1 MFRGS
6 WKRAPRPPA
15 PWPETPPAP
24 PPVPRARNQAVSCF
38 QSASRMIAGTRS
50 GGPAGAEAILRHS
63 VGQGHGYACG
73 TRGKCPSLAAFV
85 SDRPH
90 RPVREVSML
99 SFHIG
104 ITQMLLHLLF
114 STALVLFASL
124 TTPPSHALAQAS
136 DVDQPGMI
144 PNPADEQLDP
154 RFQRQVV
161 FFRSNEP
168 PGTIIVHTSERFLYV
183 VQPGGRALRYG
194 VGVGRAGF
202 QWQGLLKISRKEEW
216 PDWTPPEEMIERQPY
231 LPRWMAGGPGNPLG
245 ARALY
250 LGNTVYRIH
259 GTNQPQTI
267 GSAVSS
273 GCFRLVNPDVV
284 DLYDRIPVGT
294 KVVVQQQPTL

>member
-1 MFRGS
+1 
-6 WKRAPRPPA
+6 
-15 PWPETPPAP
+15 
-24 PPVPRARNQAVSCF
+24 
-38 QSASRMIAGTRS
+38 MIAF
-50 GGPAGAEAILRHS
+50 PNPLELW
-63 VGQGHGYACG
+63 
-73 TRGKCPSLAAFV
+73 
-85 SDRPH
+85 
-90 RPVREVSML
+90 
-99 SFHIG
+99 
-104 ITQMLLHLLF
+104 ITQMLLRILI
-114 STALVLFASL
+114 STTLVVLTSL
-124 TTPPSHALAQAS
+124 AMLPSHALAQS
-136 DVDQPGMI
+136 SVGDQPGMI
-144 PNPADEQLDP
+144 PNPEDEQLDS
-154 RFQRQVV
+154 RFQRQIV
-161 FFRSNEP
+161 FFRSSEP

-194 VGVGRAGF
+194 IGVGRQGF